1 MRDFYRFQVCWHPH
15 TSSGEALRLACSLAA
30 IGQTTV
36 QVVAPI
42 YPSDAPTGRQRFLR
56 SLSHKLGNAM
66 PEPGDTAAAVRALGS
81 AGLGSNHF
89 ATPPAFSL
97 KAADLFHAVVAGV
110 TDPRALPTAMVMLGP
125 EAHDPHTGIGPDG
138 FAVQVVRELQLPV
151 AIAPQG
157 YPGSPSGIRRVTCT
171 FDGSDASREAL
182 RMATVLAQVL
192 DAEVRVATT
201 TPPPLTEEETITRRE
216 PLVDPLLEEGCAL
229 VTEWSG
235 ADIIATPEPDWAM
248 QNEESSAEA
257 RWLPEEL
264 VVLGHVPSAANNA
277 AWARVCTAFGVPVVL
292 APAVVG

>member
-1 MRDFYRFQVCWHPH
+1 M
-15 TSSGEALRLACSLAA
+15 
-30 IGQTTV
+30 
-36 QVVAPI
+36 
-42 YPSDAPTGRQRFLR
+42 
-56 SLSHKLGNAM
+56 
-66 PEPGDTAAAVRALGS
+66 RALGTT
-81 AGLGSNHF
+81 GLGSNHF
-89 ATPPAFSL
+89 ATPPAF
-97 KAADLFHAVVAGV
+97 AVDADDLLHAVVAGV
-110 TDPRALPTAMVMLGP
+110 RDPQALPTTMVVLGP
-125 EAHDPHTGIGPDG
+125 DAHDPETGIDPAGL
-138 FAVQVVRELQLPV
+138 AVQVVRELQLPV

-171 FDGSDASREAL
+171 FDGSDESREAL
-182 RMATVLAQVL
+182 RMATTLAQAL

-201 TPPPLTEEETITRRE
+201 TPPPLTDEETITRRE
-216 PLVDPLLEEGCAL
+216 PLPDSLLEEGCAL

-235 ADIIATPEPDWAM
+235 ADTISTPEPDWAM